1 MTDAHDAKSRHETYR
16 RTREAFERM
25 KVDEQ
30 ASFLVEATA
39 SILARGVEQIGRTI
53 ADGLDDLFRGAQSTA
68 SAPHRDRGP
77 GPAEPETSQQRRPR
91 SRRSAPS
98 EQ

>member
-16 RTREAFERM
+16 HTREAFDRM

-39 SILARGVEQIGRTI
+39 SVLARGVEQVGRAV
-53 ADGLDDLFRGAQSTA
+53 ADGLDELFRGAQSTA
-68 SAPHRDRGP
+68 SASRRERGP

-91 SRRSAPS
+91 NGRSGTR